1 MERATKQRPTN
12 LPSRVSCSRVAGRN
26 AVGNDGTGNSQK
38 LEHSKHGFEAPRNS
52 FDISIDKSEG
62 YHCLTEDIPYSFQ
75 VKQHSS
81 EMSHL
86 PDGTSMKK
94 LMHGPNLVARLM
106 GIESIPSERSTKIP
120 DKEHEVDRSRKAM
133 EMGSKPMDNSSGL
146 GTPCSSTSS
155 RHTKTRRPQ
164 PREHPQEE
172 LLQRFKKEFLAWQ
185 ASKSWEHPRSKKS
198 HHVLGDGK
206 DRRARAP
213 KNLDSQKS
221 LAEKK
226 TTQRKAVVSP
236 ARRDVNAQGS
246 SSSSSKTMKLGRRIN
261 GPEHFPVAKTDRQ
274 HDRTCSP
281 TQIVILKP
289 NCDRSDDNEESLL
302 AASSDELEKE
312 CSMEDFL
319 EEVKERLRKEAVN
332 VKGRGNRV
340 ETPSSERPSDPKQIA
355 RGIARH
361 TRESVTKD
369 RGTTLV
375 RSESTRSTRSD
386 IQIKT
391 PDSPEFIRRD
401 TRKFLS
407 AKSKN
412 ILKDEILLGDSGA
425 FSLIRDTAMPE
436 QGKSVDYW
444 KDKKAV
450 IASIPRKREKSV
462 AQRNLIRSLSAPV
475 SGTAFGKLLSED
487 QHITGAQIRRKH
499 EASEHN
505 LSEVGNRRKDGLNQ
519 KGRVS
524 NLKHSFNLKGKF
536 FGKKTEL
543 LIKDQPAASGFHTV
557 KETPTAPPAF
567 TSAGIITQENSTEV
581 PPSPA
586 SVCSGSPDEFCR
598 QGSPSPVSPLEVME
612 YHTTACTSE
621 ALSSGAPA
629 RISLPDPHLSEQAE
643 HGGSEMAATEQ
654 PDQAS
659 SRSDAATRPISPQV
673 FEEEEEAYGK
683 CWKSSV
689 VRNDDTAIRH
699 KLLFDLV
706 NEALQ
711 SVLGPQVHCSM
722 FKRRSQGQ
730 AAPPQAKSLLL
741 DLWNQIQ
748 VYMSPPLHES
758 DVNNVVVQDVKTT
771 TTTTWP
777 SMLHEDVDVV
787 GRQIER
793 VVLRDLIDD
802 IVQAM
807 IVLPSMRPAR
817 CL

>member
-1 MERATKQRPTN
+1 
-12 LPSRVSCSRVAGRN
+12 
-26 AVGNDGTGNSQK
+26 
-38 LEHSKHGFEAPRNS
+38 
-52 FDISIDKSEG
+52 
-62 YHCLTEDIPYSFQ
+62 
-75 VKQHSS
+75 
-81 EMSHL
+81 MSHL

-94 LMHGPNLVARLM
+94 LTHGPNLVARLM

-155 RHTKTRRPQ
+155 RQTKTRRPQ

-185 ASKSWEHPRSKKS
+185 ASKLWEHPRSKKS

-524 NLKHSFNLKGKF
+524 NLKHSFNLKELHRGA
-536 FGKKTEL
+536 TESCISVQRFSRRVL
-543 LIKDQPAASGFHTV
+543 QAREPESCIATGASYI
-557 KETPTAPPAF
+557 
-567 TSAGIITQENSTEV
+567 SN
-581 PPSPA
+581 
-586 SVCSGSPDEFCR
+586 
-598 QGSPSPVSPLEVME
+598 
-612 YHTTACTSE
+612 
-621 ALSSGAPA
+621 APA

-659 SRSDAATRPISPQV
+659 SRSDAATQPISPRV

-689 VRNDDTAIRH
+689 VHNDDTAIRH

-711 SVLGPQVHCSM
+711 SVLGPQLHCSM

-771 TTTTWP
+771 TTTTTTTWP

-807 IVLPSMRPAR
+807 IGLPSMRPAR

>member
-12 LPSRVSCSRVAGRN
+12 LPSRVSCSREKRCGKLRVSRKSNGTGRSVGN
-26 AVGNDGTGNSQK
+26 VSQRDSPFIPCAVGPLLRSSASLPPPSVSCFRSVGLLCSPLRSSWNPAQGSQ
-38 LEHSKHGFEAPRNS
+38 
-52 FDISIDKSEG
+52 
-62 YHCLTEDIPYSFQ
+62 Q

-155 RHTKTRRPQ
+155 RQTKTRRPK

-246 SSSSSKTMKLGRRIN
+246 SSSSKTMKLGSRIN

-340 ETPSSERPSDPKQIA
+340 ETPLSERPSDPKQIA

-487 QHITGAQIRRKH
+487 QQHITGAQIRRKH

-505 LSEVGNRRKDGLNQ
+505 LSEVGSRRKDGLNQ

-524 NLKHSFNLKGKF
+524 NLKHSFNLK
-536 FGKKTEL
+536 
-543 LIKDQPAASGFHTV
+543 ASYI
-557 KETPTAPPAF
+557 
-567 TSAGIITQENSTEV
+567 SN
-581 PPSPA
+581 
-586 SVCSGSPDEFCR
+586 
-598 QGSPSPVSPLEVME
+598 
-612 YHTTACTSE
+612 
-621 ALSSGAPA
+621 APA

-659 SRSDAATRPISPQV
+659 SRSDAATRPISPRV
-673 FEEEEEAYGK
+673 LEEEEEAYGK

-689 VRNDDTAIRH
+689 VHNDDTAIRH

-711 SVLGPQVHCSM
+711 SVLGPQLHCSM

-748 VYMSPPLHES
+748 VYMSPPLRES
-758 DVNNVVVQDVKTT
+758 DVNNVVVQDVKTTTTT

-807 IVLPSMRPAR
+807 IGLPSMRPAR

>member
-1 MERATKQRPTN
+1 MPGPMDGISNTFYF
-12 LPSRVSCSRVAGRN
+12 SR
-26 AVGNDGTGNSQK
+26 TGNSQK
-38 LEHSKHGFEAPRNS
+38 LEHKKHGFEAPRNS

-62 YHCLTEDIPYSFQ
+62 YHCVSEDIRYSFQ

-81 EMSHL
+81 KMNHL
-86 PDGTSMKK
+86 PNGTSMKK

-120 DKEHEVDRSRKAM
+120 VKEHEVDRSRKAM
-133 EMGSKPMDNSSGL
+133 EMSNKPMDTSSGL

-155 RHTKTRRPQ
+155 RQTKTRRPQ

-172 LLQRFKKEFLAWQ
+172 LLQRFKKDFLAWQ
-185 ASKSWEHPRSKKS
+185 ASKLWEHPRSKKS
-198 HHVLGDGK
+198 HVLGDGK
-206 DRRARAP
+206 DRQAHAP
-213 KNLDSQKS
+213 KNLDSKKS
-221 LAEKK
+221 LKR
-226 TTQRKAVVSP
+226 TQLKEVVSP
-236 ARRDVNAQGS
+236 ARRDVNGQG
-246 SSSSSKTMKLGRRIN
+246 SSSSKTMKLGSRVN
-261 GPEHFPVAKTDRQ
+261 GPEHFPVAKADRQ
-274 HDRTCSP
+274 HERTCSP

-289 NCDRSDDNEESLL
+289 NCDRSDDNEESSLV
-302 AASSDELEKE
+302 ASSDELEKE
-312 CSMEDFL
+312 YSMDDFL
-319 EEVKERLRKEAVN
+319 EEVKERLRNETLN
-332 VKGRGNRV
+332 VKGRGNRMG
-340 ETPSSERPSDPKQIA
+340 TPLSERSSDPKQIA

-361 TRESVTKD
+361 IRESVTKD
-369 RGTTLV
+369 RGTTLA
-375 RSESTRSTRSD
+375 RSESTRSIRSD
-386 IQIKT
+386 IQINT

-425 FSLIRDTAMPE
+425 FSLIRDKAIPD
-436 QGKSVDYW
+436 QGKSVDCW

-450 IASIPRKREKSV
+450 IESIPRKREKSV
-462 AQRNLIRSLSAPV
+462 AQRNLIRSFSAPV

-505 LSEVGNRRKDGLNQ
+505 LSELRNQRKDGLDL

-524 NLKHSFNLKGKF
+524 NLKHSFNLKGKL

-543 LIKDQPAASGFHTV
+543 IKEQPAASGFNTV
-557 KETPTAPPAF
+557 KETPTAPPAV
-567 TSAGIITQENSTEV
+567 TSAGITQENSTEV

-586 SVCSGSPDEFCR
+586 SVSSGSPDEFCR
-598 QGSPSPVSPLEVME
+598 QDSPSPVSPLEVME
-612 YHTTACTSE
+612 YHTTACISE
-621 ALSSGAPA
+621 ALSSDAPA

-654 PDQAS
+654 PHNQETIVSADQAS
-659 SRSDAATRPISPQV
+659 SKSGAVTRPISHQV

-683 CWKSSV
+683 YWKSSFV
-689 VRNDDTAIRH
+689 HNDDIAVRH

-711 SVLGPQVHCSM
+711 SVLGPQIHCSM
-722 FKRRSQGQ
+722 FKRRSPGQ
-730 AAPPQAKSLLL
+730 AASPQAKSLLL

-758 DVNNVVVQDVKTT
+758 DVNNVVVQEVKM
-771 TTTTWP
+771 TTWP

-807 IVLPSMRPAR
+807 IALPSMRPAG